1 MAVSVA
7 NGGTTLTL
15 GTGGSAKLIG
25 EITSLN
31 VSGFGL
37 SAVESTNL
45 AATTKTFLPGIISP
59 GTISCD
65 FNSDGGNDGQDLI
78 KSTVT
83 SRAAIAFAI
92 ASADSSTFSGSAII
106 TGYDYKAA
114 VDGVIT
120 GSVTLQVTGT
130 LTIT

>member
-1 MAVSVA
+1 MAISVA
-7 NGGTTLTL
+7 NGGTTLSL
-15 GTGGSAKLIG
+15 GATPVLIG
-25 EITSLN
+25 ELTSLN
-31 VSGFGL
+31 FSGFGL

-65 FNSDGGNDGQDLI
+65 FNSDGANAGQDLI

-83 SRAAIAFAI
+83 GRTSIVFAI
-92 ASADSSTFSGSAII
+92 ASADGSTFSGSSII

>member
-1 MAVSVA
+1 MAISVA
-7 NGGTTLTL
+7 NGGTTLSL
-15 GTGGSAKLIG
+15 GASPTLIG
-25 EITSLN
+25 ELTSLN
-31 VSGFGL
+31 FSGFGL

-65 FNSDGGNDGQDLI
+65 FNSDGANAGQDLI

-83 SRAAIAFAI
+83 ARTSIAFAI
-92 ASADSSTFSGSAII
+92 ASADASTFSGSAII

-120 GSVTLQVTGT
+120 GSVTLQVTGA

>member
-1 MAVSVA
+1 MAISVA
-7 NGGTTLTL
+7 NGGTTLSL
-15 GTGGSAKLIG
+15 GATPTLIG
-25 EITSLN
+25 ELTSLN
-31 VSGFGL
+31 FSGFGL

-65 FNSDGGNDGQDLI
+65 FNSDGGNAGQDLI

-83 SRAAIAFAI
+83 ARTSIAFVI
-92 ASADSSTFSGSAII
+92 ASADASAFSGSAII

-120 GSVTLQVTGT
+120 GSVSLQVTGT
-130 LTIT
+130 LTIS

>member
-1 MAVSVA
+1 MAISVA
-7 NGGTTLTL
+7 NGGTTLSL
-15 GTGGSAKLIG
+15 GSTPTLIG
-25 EITSLN
+25 ELTSLN
-31 VSGFGL
+31 FSGFGL

-65 FNSDGGNDGQDLI
+65 FNSDGANAGQDLI

-83 SRAAIAFAI
+83 ARTSISFAI

-120 GSVTLQVTGT
+120 GSVTLQVTGA

>member
-1 MAVSVA
+1 MAASVA
-7 NGGTTLTL
+7 NSATTSLSL
-15 GTGGSAKLIG
+15 GSTPILIG
-25 EITSLN
+25 EVTSIN

-37 SAVESTNL
+37 SAVESTNI

-65 FNSDGGNDGQDLI
+65 FLSDGGNAGQDLI

-83 SRAAIAFAI
+83 ARTAIAFSI
-92 ASADSSTFSGSAII
+92 ASADGSTFSGSSII

-114 VDGVIT
+114 VDGIIT
-120 GSVTLQVTGT
+120 GSVTLQVTGA

>member
-1 MAVSVA
+1 MAVIVA
-7 NGGTTLTL
+7 NSGTTTLTL
-15 GTGGSAKLIG
+15 VSTVIG
-25 EITSLN
+25 EVTSIN

-37 SAVESTNL
+37 SAVESTNI

-65 FNSDGGNDGQDLI
+65 FLSDGGNAGQDLI

-83 SRAAIAFAI
+83 ARNAIAFSI
-92 ASADSSTFSGSAII
+92 ASADGSTFSGSSII

-114 VDGVIT
+114 VDGIIT
-120 GSVTLQVTGT
+120 GSVTLQVTGA

>member
-1 MAVSVA
+1 MAISVA
-7 NGGTTLTL
+7 NGGTTLSL
-15 GTGGSAKLIG
+15 GATPTLIG
-25 EITSLN
+25 ELTSLN
-31 VSGFGL
+31 FSGFGL

-65 FNSDGGNDGQDLI
+65 FNSDGGNAGQDLI

-83 SRAAIAFAI
+83 GRTSITFAI
-92 ASADSSTFSGSAII
+92 ASADASTFGGSAII

>member
-1 MAVSVA
+1 MAISVA
-7 NGGTTLTL
+7 NGGTTLSL
-15 GTGGSAKLIG
+15 GSTPTLIG
-25 EITSLN
+25 ELTSLN
-31 VSGFGL
+31 FSGFGL

-65 FNSDGGNDGQDLI
+65 FNSDGANAGQDLI

-83 SRAAIAFAI
+83 ARTSIAFAI
-92 ASADSSTFSGSAII
+92 ASADASTFSGSAII

-120 GSVTLQVTGT
+120 GSVTLQVTGA

>member
-7 NGGTTLTL
+7 NGGTTLSL
-15 GTGGSAKLIG
+15 GATPTLIG
-25 EITSLN
+25 EITSIN

-65 FNSDGGNDGQDLI
+65 FYSDGSNSGQDLI

-83 SRAAIAFAI
+83 SRAAIAFSI
-92 ASADSSTFSGSAII
+92 ASADGSTFSGSSII

-120 GSVTLQVTGT
+120 GSVTLQITGT

>member
-1 MAVSVA
+1 MAVIVA

-15 GTGGSAKLIG
+15 ASTVIG
-25 EITSLN
+25 EVTSIN
-31 VSGFGL
+31 VSGFGI

-65 FNSDGGNDGQDLI
+65 FLSDGGNSGQDLI

-83 SRAAIAFAI
+83 ARTAIGFSI

-114 VDGVIT
+114 VDGIIT

>member
-1 MAVSVA
+1 MAISVA
-7 NGGTTLTL
+7 NGGTTLSL
-15 GTGGSAKLIG
+15 GSSPTLIG
-25 EITSLN
+25 ELTSLN
-31 VSGFGL
+31 FSGFGL

-65 FNSDGGNDGQDLI
+65 FNSDGANTGQDLI

-83 SRAAIAFAI
+83 SRTAIAFVI
-92 ASADSSTFSGSAII
+92 ASADGSTFSGSSII

-120 GSVTLQVTGT
+120 GSVSLQVTGT

>member
-1 MAVSVA
+1 MAISVA
-7 NGGTTLTL
+7 NGGTTLSL
-15 GTGGSAKLIG
+15 GATPTLIG

-65 FNSDGGNDGQDLI
+65 FNSDGSNAGQDLI

-83 SRAAIAFAI
+83 SRAAIAFVI
-92 ASADSSTFSGSAII
+92 ASTDGSTFSGSSII

>member
-1 MAVSVA
+1 MAISVA
-7 NGGTTLTL
+7 NGGTTLSL
-15 GTGGSAKLIG
+15 GATPTLIG
-25 EITSLN
+25 ELTSLN
-31 VSGFGL
+31 FSGFGL

-65 FNSDGGNDGQDLI
+65 FNSDGGNAGQDLI

-83 SRAAIAFAI
+83 ARTAIAFAI
-92 ASADSSTFSGSAII
+92 ASAEASTFSGSAII

-120 GSVTLQVTGT
+120 GSVTLQVTGA

>member
-1 MAVSVA
+1 MAISVA
-7 NGGTTLTL
+7 NGGTTLSL
-15 GTGGSAKLIG
+15 GATPTLIG
-25 EITSLN
+25 ELTSLN
-31 VSGFGL
+31 FSGFGL

-65 FNSDGGNDGQDLI
+65 FNSDGANAGQDLI

-83 SRAAIAFAI
+83 ARTSISFAI

-120 GSVTLQVTGT
+120 GSVTLQVTGA

>member
-1 MAVSVA
+1 MAVIVA

-15 GTGGSAKLIG
+15 VSTVIG
-25 EITSLN
+25 EITSIN
-31 VSGFGL
+31 VSGFGI

-45 AATTKTFLPGIISP
+45 AATTKTFLPGVISP

-65 FNSDGGNDGQDLI
+65 FLSDGGNAGQDLI
-78 KSTVT
+78 KSTVSART
-83 SRAAIAFAI
+83 AIAFSI
-92 ASADSSTFSGSAII
+92 ASADGSTFSGSSII

-114 VDGVIT
+114 VDGIIT
-120 GSVTLQVTGT
+120 GSVTLQVTGA

>member
-1 MAVSVA
+1 MAISVA
-7 NGGTTLTL
+7 NGGTTLSL
-15 GTGGSAKLIG
+15 GATPTLIG
-25 EITSLN
+25 ELTSLN
-31 VSGFGL
+31 FSGFGL
-37 SAVESTNL
+37 SSVESTNL

-65 FNSDGGNDGQDLI
+65 FNSDGANAGQDLI

-83 SRAAIAFAI
+83 ARTAIAFAI
-92 ASADSSTFSGSAII
+92 ASTDGSTFSGSSII
-106 TGYDYKAA
+106 TGYDFKAA

-120 GSVTLQVTGT
+120 GSVSLQVTGA

>member
-1 MAVSVA
+1 MAISVA
-7 NGGTTLTL
+7 NGGTTLSL
-15 GTGGSAKLIG
+15 GATPTLIG
-25 EITSLN
+25 ELTSLN
-31 VSGFGL
+31 FSGFGL

-65 FNSDGGNDGQDLI
+65 FNSDGGNAGQDLI

-83 SRAAIAFAI
+83 ARTSISFAI

-120 GSVTLQVTGT
+120 GSVTLQVTGA

>member
-7 NGGTTLTL
+7 NGGTTLSL
-15 GTGGSAKLIG
+15 GATPTLIG

-65 FNSDGGNDGQDLI
+65 FNSDGANAGQDLI

-83 SRAAIAFAI
+83 SRAAIAFVI
-92 ASADSSTFSGSAII
+92 ASADGSTFSGSSII

-120 GSVTLQVTGT
+120 GSVTLQITGA

>member
-1 MAVSVA
+1 MAISVA
-7 NGGTTLTL
+7 NGGTTLSL
-15 GTGGSAKLIG
+15 GATPTLIG
-25 EITSLN
+25 EITSIN

-65 FNSDGGNDGQDLI
+65 FNSDGANAGQDLI

-83 SRAAIAFAI
+83 ARTSIAFAI
-92 ASADSSTFSGSAII
+92 ASADGSSFSGSCII

-120 GSVTLQVTGT
+120 GSVSLQVTGT

>member
-7 NGGTTLTL
+7 NGGTTLSL
-15 GTGGSAKLIG
+15 GATPTLIG

-65 FNSDGGNDGQDLI
+65 FNSDGANAGQDLI

-83 SRAAIAFAI
+83 ARTAIAFAI
-92 ASADSSTFSGSAII
+92 ASADASTFSGSCII

-120 GSVTLQVTGT
+120 GSVTLQITGA

>member
-1 MAVSVA
+1 MAISVA
-7 NGGTTLTL
+7 NGSTTLSL
-15 GTGGSAKLIG
+15 GASPVLIG
-25 EITSLN
+25 EITSIN
-31 VSGFGL
+31 FSGFGL

-65 FNSDGGNDGQDLI
+65 FNSDGGNAGQDLI
-78 KSTVT
+78 KATVT
-83 SRAAIAFAI
+83 SRTAILFAI
-92 ASADSSTFSGSAII
+92 ASAEASTFSGSAII

-120 GSVTLQVTGT
+120 GSATLQVTGA

>member
-1 MAVSVA
+1 MAISVA
-7 NGGTTLTL
+7 NGGTTLSL
-15 GTGGSAKLIG
+15 GATPTLIG
-25 EITSLN
+25 ELTSLN
-31 VSGFGL
+31 FSGFGL

-65 FNSDGGNDGQDLI
+65 FNSDGANTGQDLI

-92 ASADSSTFSGSAII
+92 ASADGSTFSGSSII

-120 GSVTLQVTGT
+120 GSVTLQVTGA

>member
-1 MAVSVA
+1 MAVIVA

-15 GTGGSAKLIG
+15 VSTVIG
-25 EITSLN
+25 EVTSIN
-31 VSGFGL
+31 VSGFGI

-45 AATTKTFLPGIISP
+45 AATTKTFLPGVISP

-65 FNSDGGNDGQDLI
+65 FLSDGGNAGQDLI
-78 KSTVT
+78 KSTVSART
-83 SRAAIAFAI
+83 AIAFSI
-92 ASADSSTFSGSAII
+92 ASADGSTFSGSSII

-114 VDGVIT
+114 VDGIIT
-120 GSVTLQVTGT
+120 GSVTLQVTGA

>member
-1 MAVSVA
+1 MAISVA
-7 NGGTTLTL
+7 NGGTTLSL
-15 GTGGSAKLIG
+15 GATPTLIG
-25 EITSLN
+25 ELTSLN
-31 VSGFGL
+31 FSGFGL

-65 FNSDGGNDGQDLI
+65 FNSDGANAGQDLI

-83 SRAAIAFAI
+83 ARTSISFAI
-92 ASADSSTFSGSAII
+92 ASADASTFSGSAII

-120 GSVTLQVTGT
+120 GSVTLQVTGA

>member
-7 NGGTTLTL
+7 NGGTTLSL
-15 GTGGSAKLIG
+15 GATPTLIG

-65 FNSDGGNDGQDLI
+65 FNSDGANAGQDLI

-83 SRAAIAFAI
+83 SRSAIAFVI
-92 ASADSSTFSGSAII
+92 ASADGSTFSGSSII

>member
-1 MAVSVA
+1 MAISVA
-7 NGGTTLTL
+7 NGGTTLSL
-15 GTGGSAKLIG
+15 GSTPTLIG
-25 EITSLN
+25 ELTSLN
-31 VSGFGL
+31 FSGFGL

-65 FNSDGGNDGQDLI
+65 FNSDGANAGQDLI

-83 SRAAIAFAI
+83 ARTAIAFAI
-92 ASADSSTFSGSAII
+92 ASADASTFSGSAII

-120 GSVTLQVTGT
+120 GSVTLQVTGA

>member
-1 MAVSVA
+1 MAISVA
-7 NGGTTLTL
+7 NGGTTLSL
-15 GTGGSAKLIG
+15 GATPTLIG

-31 VSGFGL
+31 FSGFGL

-59 GTISCD
+59 GNISCD
-65 FNSDGGNDGQDLI
+65 FNSDGGNAGQDLI

-83 SRAAIAFAI
+83 ARTSIAFAI
-92 ASADSSTFSGSAII
+92 ASAEGSTFSGSCII

-120 GSVTLQVTGT
+120 GSATLQVTGA

>member
-1 MAVSVA
+1 MAVIVA
-7 NGGTTLTL
+7 NGGTTTLTL
-15 GTGGSAKLIG
+15 VSTVIG
-25 EITSLN
+25 EVTSIN

-37 SAVESTNL
+37 SAVESTNI

-65 FNSDGGNDGQDLI
+65 FLSDGGNAGQDLI

-83 SRAAIAFAI
+83 ARTAIAFSI
-92 ASADSSTFSGSAII
+92 ASADGSTFSGSSII

-114 VDGVIT
+114 VDGIIT
-120 GSVTLQVTGT
+120 GSVTLQVTGA

>member
-1 MAVSVA
+1 MAISVA
-7 NGGTTLTL
+7 NGGTTLSL
-15 GTGGSAKLIG
+15 GASPTLIG
-25 EITSLN
+25 ELTSLN
-31 VSGFGL
+31 FSGFGL

-65 FNSDGGNDGQDLI
+65 FNSDGANTGQDLI

-83 SRAAIAFAI
+83 ARTSIAFAI
-92 ASADSSTFSGSAII
+92 ASADGSTFSGSSII

-120 GSVTLQVTGT
+120 GSVTLQVTGA

>member
-1 MAVSVA
+1 MAISVA
-7 NGGTTLTL
+7 NGGTTLSL
-15 GTGGSAKLIG
+15 GASPTLIG
-25 EITSLN
+25 ELTSLN
-31 VSGFGL
+31 FSGFGL

-65 FNSDGGNDGQDLI
+65 FNSDGGNAGQDLI

-83 SRAAIAFAI
+83 ARTSIAFAI
-92 ASADSSTFSGSAII
+92 ASADASTFSGSAII

-120 GSVTLQVTGT
+120 GSVTLQVTGA